1 MRKHQRHV
9 SPKKSIQSLAGNKII
24 SERIFIMK
32 IFVAGGTGVLG
43 RRVVPQLLSLGY
55 EVVAL
60 SRSRDNDDLLATLGA
75 EARRGDL
82 FDREGLYSLSAD
94 CDVIIHLAT
103 AIPTKSRTMI
113 DDWVLNDRI
122 RTEGTTNLLAA
133 ALRNS
138 TRLYIQGSVTFLYG
152 RRHGEWI
159 DESCPPAD
167 NLPAMVKSSVEME
180 RQVLD
185 VISRYRLP
193 AVILRFG
200 NVYSHDSRN
209 TTTMYDMI
217 SRGKFPLIE
226 RGNVYWNLVTADD
239 AAAAVVS
246 AVRNG
251 RRHTGKVYNVCDDE
265 PVKYK
270 DLVEYISRS
279 LGAPKPGSIPIF
291 LAKQAIGDL
300 TVQYLLQNMKCMNH
314 RIKEDLGWQLRYPTY
329 REGHEAIME
338 RWRRQH
344 GGTGTTG
351 LHPPGV

>member
-1 MRKHQRHV
+1 
-9 SPKKSIQSLAGNKII
+9 
-24 SERIFIMK
+24 MK

-43 RRVVPQLLSLGY
+43 RRVVPQLVSLGY
-55 EVVAL
+55 EVIGL

-82 FDREGLYSLSAD
+82 FDREGLYHLSAD
-94 CDVIIHLAT
+94 CDIIVHLAT
-103 AIPTKSRTMI
+103 SIPTKSRTMI

-122 RTEGTTNLLAA
+122 RTEGTTNLLAV

-138 TRLYIQGSVTFLYG
+138 TKLYIQGSVTFLYG

-167 NLPAMVKSSVEME
+167 ELPAMVKSSVEME
-180 RQVLD
+180 RQILAAILRD
-185 VISRYRLP
+185 KLP

-200 NVYSHDSRN
+200 NVYSHDSKN
-209 TTTMYDMI
+209 TTMMYDMI

-239 AAAAVVS
+239 AAGAVVAAVK
-246 AVRNG
+246 NG
-251 RRHTGKVYNVCDDE
+251 RQNTGKIYNICDDE

-270 DLVEYISRS
+270 DLVEYLARS

-291 LAKQAIGDL
+291 LAKHAIGEI
-300 TVQYLLQNMKCMNH
+300 TVQYLLQSMKCMNK
-314 RIKEDLGWQLRYPTY
+314 RAKEELGWRLRYPTY

-338 RWRRQH
+338 RWRRQT
-344 GGTGTTG
+344 GRTGTSAAHSVT
-351 LHPPGV
+351 L